1 MYGIDPSLI
10 MFWSPNMIKVTSSI
24 DWNKWDNFVYSHPK
38 GNIFQTSYM
47 ARVYELTQNYEP
59 VSLAVVDQE
68 SNDIIAIL
76 QAVIVQQMGGVLSLF
91 SSRSIIYGAPIFDEE
106 NENIEAVRTLME
118 HYEKL
123 ISNKV
128 IYTEIRNMWDTWQ
141 IGSILDQSGYSFTDH
156 FNALIDLNKPI
167 DELWNQLKRDKKRG
181 IKRSEELGITIET
194 CQSKESIKIFYEL
207 VKETYNRAKVPL
219 APISFFE
226 AAFEVLVP
234 KQKALLL
241 FAKDTSNNIIA
252 TQFALM
258 YKDRIYAWYTG
269 SREEFLKFHPGDALI
284 WYLLKYGKE
293 QGYKVFDFGGGGG
306 PNKNENLRE
315 YKSRFGTEFPCYGRY
330 EKTYSE
336 TRSRIASTGL
346 KIYKRLI

>member
-1 MYGIDPSLI
+1 
-10 MFWSPNMIKVTSSI
+10 MIKVTNSI
-24 DWNKWDNFVYSHPK
+24 DWSKWDNFVYSHPK

-59 VSLAVVDQE
+59 ISLAVVDSE
-68 SNDIIAIL
+68 SNDIIAVL
-76 QAVIVQQMGGVLSLF
+76 QAVIVRQMGGVLSSF
-91 SSRSIIYGAPIFDEE
+91 SSRSIIYGGPIYDEKMDNSE
-106 NENIEAVRTLME
+106 AIRVLIEY
-118 HYEKL
+118 YEK
-123 ISNKV
+123 IVANKV

-141 IGSILDQSGYSFTDH
+141 IGSILEQNGYSPTDH
-156 FNALIDLNKPI
+156 FNALIDLNKPV
-167 DELWNQLKRDKKRG
+167 DELWDQLKRDKKRG
-181 IKRSEELGITIET
+181 IKKSEELGIVIEMS
-194 CQSKESIKIFYEL
+194 QSKESIKTFYEM
-207 VKETYNRAKVPL
+207 VEETYNRVKLPI

-234 KQKALLL
+234 EQKALLL
-241 FAKDTSNNIIA
+241 FARDRSNNVVA

-269 SREEFLKFHPGDALI
+269 SREEYLKFHPGDALI
-284 WYLLKYGKE
+284 WYLLKYGS
-293 QGYKVFDFGGGGG
+293 QHGYKVFDFGGGGG

-336 TRSRIASTGL
+336 IRSKIANTGL